1 MSGLAAQFGP
11 ALLVTALAAPLVV
24 LAIFLA
30 PGSRGFARA
39 ITPLAAAPALAAA
52 VLAIGGAPFG
62 VELPALRMSLSLD
75 QPGGLLL
82 LVAALVWLI
91 VSIFAL
97 MEGPVAA
104 LAERRDAVNDRV
116 YNVEFDGIAIF
127 SRGRAGEAERRPVRG
142 VLAAHDG
149 RQSRRVHRR

>member
-1 MSGLAAQFGP
+1 MSGLVAQFGP

-97 MEGPVAA
+97 MEGQGRPNA
-104 LAERRDAVNDRV
+104 DRL
-116 YNVEFDGIAIF
+116 
-127 SRGRAGEAERRPVRG
+127 RGL
-142 VLAAHDG
+142 LAAHDG